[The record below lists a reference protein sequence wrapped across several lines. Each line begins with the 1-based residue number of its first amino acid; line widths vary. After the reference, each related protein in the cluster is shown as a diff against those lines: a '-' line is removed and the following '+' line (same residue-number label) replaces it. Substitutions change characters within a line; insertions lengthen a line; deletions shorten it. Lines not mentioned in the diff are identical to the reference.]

1 MCVDV
6 GVCATVYLWKSEDI
20 FMGSV
25 LFFHLYIGLRVQT
38 LLSTE
43 PRHWS
48 STTPSLLCIEP
59 EPLAH

>member
-6 GVCATVYLWKSEDI
+6 GVCATVYLWKSEDV

-25 LFFHLYIGLRVQT
+25 LFHLYIGLRVQT

-43 PRHWS
+43 PHHWS
-48 STTPSLLCIEP
+48 STTPS
-59 EPLAH
+59 HFV